1 MSTLRDQVLQL
12 YTPIYDEFML
22 ESFAEE
28 KQVHPMIYDVIDDK
42 TSEYKVDGLSGLG
55 LWEDAGEGEGGQYDD
70 PVLGYPK
77 TFTQAKRRKRFRVS
91 FEAVDHDE
99 YALMSKVGT
108 AQEMGRGARG
118 KVEKG
123 LANFLSDGFATA
135 GPDGQYLF
143 DTDHPKNP
151 DETGITFSNLLSGAF
166 SHDNLE
172 LAETQITNNYIGPDG
187 LPIMPDED
195 PILLYPPA
203 LRGAVKRVLADRAEE
218 RPGTANRDIN
228 RFAGRY
234 QPIEWRWLAATFGG
248 SDTAWYIIYPSMKML
263 KLVWSARP
271 HYNSWIDYED
281 EFYVFSGRMLYDF
294 GASNWRFGF
303 GSTGL

>member
-1 MSTLRDQVLQL
+1 MLRDQVLQL

-28 KQVHPMIYDVIDDK
+28 KQVHPEIYDSIEDK
-42 TSEYKVDGLSGLG
+42 TMEHKVDGLGGLG
-55 LWEDAGEGEGGQYDD
+55 LWEDAEEGEGGQYDE

-77 TFTQAKRRKRFRVS
+77 TFTQEKRRKRFRVS
-91 FEAVDHDE
+91 FEAVDQDE
-99 YALMSKVGT
+99 YALMNKVGT
-108 AQEMGRGARG
+108 AEEMGRGARA
-118 KVEKG
+118 KVEKD

-143 DTDHPKNP
+143 DTDHPKNSE
-151 DETGITFSNLLSGAF
+151 ETGITYDNLLSGAF

-172 LAETQITNNYIGPDG
+172 AAETDITNNFIGPDG
-187 LPIMPDED
+187 IPIMPDED

-203 LRGAVKRVLADRAEE
+203 LRGAVKRVLSERAEE

-234 QPIEWRWLAATFGG
+234 RPIEWRWLAAAFGG

-263 KLVWSARP
+263 KIVWSKKP
-271 HYNSWIDYED
+271 HYNSWLDNED

-294 GASNWRFGF
+294 GATNWRFGF
-303 GSTGL
+303 ASTGV